1 MGCERQLSKHVQ
13 KYKNFYKT
21 MVEADIVEK
30 LQEEIQY
37 EKRLPT

>member
-1 MGCERQLSKHVQ
+1 
-13 KYKNFYKT
+13 

-37 EKRLPT
+37 EKRLPTWLTKPDFYSL